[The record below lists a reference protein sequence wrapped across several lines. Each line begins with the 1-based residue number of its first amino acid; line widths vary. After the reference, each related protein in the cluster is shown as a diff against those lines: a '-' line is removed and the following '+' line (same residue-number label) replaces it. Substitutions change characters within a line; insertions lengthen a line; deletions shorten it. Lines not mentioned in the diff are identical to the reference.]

1 MINILIIEDDISL
14 SNGIAL
20 TLKDVDREFHQCYDI
35 SSAKE
40 ILQEKSFDLLIL
52 DINLPDGSGIELCKD
67 IRLTSDTPIIFL
79 TANDTEIDMVS
90 GLEAGGDD
98 YISKPFSLAVLRARV
113 NAILRRKANSEK
125 SVYTIDDFTF
135 DFEKMIFTKKG
146 EYIEL
151 SKTEQ
156 KLLYILVNNIG
167 RTVTRERLS
176 ESIWIDGT
184 DYVDENALSVT
195 VRRLRSKIE
204 DNPSKPIYI
213 TTVFGIGYSWAVK
226 R

>member
-52 DINLPDGSGIELCKD
+52 DINLPDGNGIELCKD
-67 IRLTSDTPIIFL
+67 IRLVSDTPIIFL

-98 YISKPFSLAVLRARV
+98 YITKPFSLAVLRARV
-113 NAILRRKANSEK
+113 NAILRRKANSET
-125 SVYTIDDFTF
+125 SLYTIDDFTF

-167 RTVTRERLS
+167 RTVTRERIS

-204 DNPSKPIYI
+204 DNPSKPVYI

>member
-1 MINILIIEDDISL
+1 MINILIIEDDISIN
-14 SNGIAL
+14 NGIAL
-20 TLKDVDREFHQCYDI
+20 TLKDIDREFHRCYDI

-52 DINLPDGSGIELCKD
+52 DINLPDGNGIELCKD
-67 IRLTSDTPIIFL
+67 IRLISDTPIVFL

-98 YISKPFSLAVLRARV
+98 YITKPFSLAVLRARV
-113 NAILRRKANSEK
+113 NAILRRKTNSEK
-125 SVYTIDDFTF
+125 SVYIIDDFTF

-204 DNPSKPIYI
+204 DYPSKPVYI